1 MEKFSTASQSGC
13 LRARRSLAPVTYS
26 LHRPPAGMTGFLRLI
41 WPLIFVQL
49 IALKAWVR
57 KHYGPGVPYW
67 YEISR
72 WGRVRLMHMPIDFAQ
87 SYAAPGALK
96 PAAFDFTLASTSP
109 RFACAL
115 AAETNAPVPAPE
127 RQPKTYSVHVHSIVL
142 LPDTS

>member
-1 MEKFSTASQSGC
+1 
-13 LRARRSLAPVTYS
+13 
-26 LHRPPAGMTGFLRLI
+26 MTGFLRLI

-96 PAAFDFTLASTSP
+96 PAAFDFTLANTSC
-109 RFACAL
+109 RL
-115 AAETNAPVPAPE
+115 ASSLAPEATSPVPAPE
-127 RQPKTYSVHVHSIVL
+127 REPKTYSAHVLSGAARF
-142 LPDTS
+142 DTS

>member
-1 MEKFSTASQSGC
+1 
-13 LRARRSLAPVTYS
+13 
-26 LHRPPAGMTGFLRLI
+26 MTGFLRLI

-87 SYAAPGALK
+87 SYAAPGALR
-96 PAAFDFTLASTSP
+96 PAVFDFSFGITSP
-109 RFACAL
+109 RLGEAI
-115 AAETNAPVPAPE
+115 AAEVAARIPAPV
-127 RQPKTYSVHVHSIVL
+127 RVHTSSSVLNLSEIARN
-142 LPDTS
+142 DSS